1 MTSRSHH
8 VVADPMSCAGEFLKG
23 PVTPEGAPRPEG
35 KPLQEGGR
43 CELNRRRSS
52 GAFAWRS

>member
-1 MTSRSHH
+1 M
-8 VVADPMSCAGEFLKG
+8 VADPMSCAGEFLKG
-23 PVTPEGAPRPEG
+23 PVTSEGAPRPEG
-35 KPLQEGGR
+35 KPLLEGGR